1 MTMSSTTAEHSS
13 RLLGEA
19 LLRLGWHVA
28 TAESCTGGGIAE
40 RITAVPGSS
49 RWFQYGFVTY
59 SNLAKQKLLAVPAG
73 LLEGPD
79 APGAVSRETVSA
91 MARGALK
98 VSGAD
103 LAVASSGVAGPGGG
117 SVEKP
122 VGTVWLGWSF
132 RLADSP
138 DCRTRAQC
146 FHFEGDR
153 ATVRA
158 QTVESALAGLLDI
171 VNNHPD
177 GHFRTEY

>member
-1 MTMSSTTAEHSS
+1 MSSTTAEHSS
-13 RLLGEA
+13 QLLGEA
-19 LLRLGWHVA
+19 LLRRGWHVA
-28 TAESCTGGGIAE
+28 TAESCTGGSIAE

-59 SNLAKQKLLAVPAG
+59 SNLAKQKLLAVPAD
-73 LLEGPD
+73 LLEGAD
-79 APGAVSRETVSA
+79 APGAVSGETVAA

-117 SVEKP
+117 SVDKP
-122 VGTVWLGWSF
+122 VGTVWLGWSA
-132 RLADSP
+132 RQPDSP
-138 DCRTRAQC
+138 DCQTRTQC

-153 ATVRA
+153 ATVR
-158 QTVESALAGLLDI
+158 QKTVESALAGLLDI

-177 GHFRTEY
+177 GLKRTV